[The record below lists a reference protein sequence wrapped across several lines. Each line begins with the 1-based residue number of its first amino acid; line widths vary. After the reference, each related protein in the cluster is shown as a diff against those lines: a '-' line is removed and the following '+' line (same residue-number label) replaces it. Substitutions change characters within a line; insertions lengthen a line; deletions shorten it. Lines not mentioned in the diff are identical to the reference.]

1 MKEDNYLKEYDKRF
15 DSEVSM
21 ISEECHSPGYHTRIP
36 DGKTV
41 HSTRE
46 NLQYAIC
53 LLESGGKKEIVR
65 AEKVIRKILSLQD
78 TDPFSKTYGIW
89 SWFLEEPLDKMDP
102 PDWNWADFLGARM
115 ACIIRHHSKKLPAEL
130 ISQVRESLGH
140 AGWSIFRRNIHF
152 GYTNIAIMGGGVTA
166 AAGEI
171 LKEKKLLDFGRERL
185 RRIVEHI
192 DFHGSFTEYNSP
204 TYTFVALE
212 EAERILDLVNDPMV
226 RKHAER
232 IRRTAWDVI
241 SKHFHPGTQQW
252 GGAQSRAYS
261 NHIGPNLA
269 KYLSRQTGVE
279 IKAQTLFQKA
289 HIRLPSYIP
298 ELACPKELRSRFV
311 KLPSN
316 PYEFRMRYIR
326 RNEKNRKTKNIYG
339 DRIGNVWMDNTASLS
354 SINHDDM
361 WNQRR
366 VVFGHWKTEDD
377 PAVCLRLR
385 FLHDG
390 KDFCSALVR
399 NSQKGPRVL
408 SAVTMILNR
417 GDFHPHFDHPKD
429 DVFSAKDF
437 RLRYELSG
445 IGVKAV
451 KTGKDRF
458 EFNAG
463 KMKAIVQVVPGKFGP
478 NKIRWETGKDKNCV
492 FIDAIC
498 HHGSRKGF
506 NFGTMGTVELVSGLE
521 LLKEGQLPSGRLKVS
536 KVKKD
541 IYDAT
546 WDGLKLTVPS
556 AADNYPD

>member
-1 MKEDNYLKEYDKRF
+1 MQDYLREFGKCF
-15 DSEVSM
+15 DSKVSM
-21 ISEECHSPGYHTRIP
+21 ISEKCHSPGYHTMIP
-36 DGKTV
+36 DGVIV

-53 LLESGGKKEIVR
+53 LMESGGKKEISR

-78 TDPFSKTYGIW
+78 TDPFSRTYGIW
-89 SWFLEEPLDKMDP
+89 SWYFEEPLDKMNP

-115 ACIIRHHSKKLPAEL
+115 ACIIRHHSKKLPAGL

-140 AGWSIFRRNIHF
+140 AGWCIFRRNVHL

-192 DFHGSFTEYNSP
+192 DFHGTFTEYNSP

-241 SKHFHPGTQQW
+241 SKHFHPATQQW
-252 GGAQSRAYS
+252 GGPQSRAYS
-261 NHIGPNLA
+261 NHIGPNLT
-269 KYLSRQTGVE
+269 KYISRQTGAE
-279 IKAQTLFQKA
+279 IKAQTSFQKA

-298 ELACPKELRSRFV
+298 ELPCPKKFRSRFV
-311 KLPSN
+311 RLTSIPF
-316 PYEFRMRYIR
+316 EFRTRFIR
-326 RNEKNRKTKNIYG
+326 RDEKNRKTKNIYG
-339 DRIGNVWMDNTASLS
+339 DRIGTTWMDDAAALS

-361 WNQRR
+361 WDQRR
-366 VVFGHWKTEDD
+366 VVFGHWKTEED

-408 SAVTMILNR
+408 SATTMILNR

-429 DVFSAKDF
+429 DIFQAKDF
-437 RLRYELSG
+437 RLRYELAG
-445 IGVKAV
+445 KGVEVGKI
-451 KTGKDRF
+451 GKDIF
-458 EFNAG
+458 VLSAG
-463 KMKAIVQVVPGKFGP
+463 KLRAVIHAAPGRFGP
-478 NKIRWETGKDKNCV
+478 NTIKWEIGKEKDIV
-492 FIDAIC
+492 FVDAVC
-498 HHGSRKGF
+498 HHGKRKGF
-506 NFGTMGTVELVSGLE
+506 NFGTMGAVQLVSGLE
-521 LLKEGQLPSGRLKVS
+521 LIGKDQEPVKGKINIKR
-536 KVKKD
+536 VKKD
-541 IYDAT
+541 IYSAE
-546 WDGLKLTVPS
+546 WAGLKLVVPS